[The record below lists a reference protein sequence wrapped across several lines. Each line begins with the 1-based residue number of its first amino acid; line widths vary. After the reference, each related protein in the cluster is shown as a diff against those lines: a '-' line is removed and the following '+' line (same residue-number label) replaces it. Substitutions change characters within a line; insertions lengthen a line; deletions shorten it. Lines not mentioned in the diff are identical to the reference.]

1 MTHANPQDL
10 SSSQEDYLETILA
23 LAHSKGE
30 TSISEIASQKG
41 VSLPSAHSAV
51 GKLASLGLVNHDS
64 YGKVDLTEAGK
75 YAAEEIAKRHVLL
88 ERFLTDVLLVNP
100 DIAEKDACSIEH
112 HLSPATIKALVSLFD
127 FLEGLP
133 DGGKHWLGE
142 LHKSIS
148 TKRGPEIGISDTLNR
163 ILPGETVKVTKVLG
177 TADLR
182 RRLIEMGITT
192 GRELYV
198 QRVAPLGDPMA
209 VEVNGASLSLRKQEA
224 SQIIVEKI
232 HGARGRG
239 RGRRHGHRG
248 RGLGNR

>member
-1 MTHANPQDL
+1 MTRQSPQDL

-23 LAHSKGE
+23 IAHTKGE
-30 TSISEIASQKG
+30 VSISEIASQKG

-51 GKLASLGLVNHDS
+51 GKLATLGLVSHDT
-64 YGKVDLTEAGK
+64 YGKVELTPVGK
-75 YAAEEIAKRHVLL
+75 QAAQAIAKRHVLL

-133 DGGKHWLGE
+133 DGGRHWLGE
-142 LHKSIS
+142 LHRNIS
-148 TKRGPEIGISDTLNR
+148 SKREKPLGISDTLNR
-163 ILPGETVKVTKVLG
+163 IAPGETVNVIKIMG

-182 RRLIEMGITT
+182 RHLIEMGITA
-192 GRELYV
+192 GCELYV

-209 VEVNGASLSLRKQEA
+209 VDVNGISLSLRKQEA
-224 SQIIVEKI
+224 SQIVVEKT
-232 HGARGRG
+232 HGARGRS
-239 RGRRHGHRG
+239 RR
-248 RGLGNR
+248 RGLRERHWRNR